1 MEDFTTMT
9 PSESTLFTAWSGP
22 QARPQ
27 VLLDETPE
35 PVVEASPPSLAQQ
48 LEAARQEGR
57 EEAANTH
64 QASIDALKEAAQTL
78 TDAIEEVD
86 TLRQSILRD
95 NAEAVGNMITGI
107 ARRVLGSS
115 LALHPDALPNLVR
128 RAVEQMP
135 AREGLTVSVP
145 AAQAERIHRVVGS
158 EMGIQVLADI
168 EIQEGCVVRS
178 EGVSIEST
186 VDHAIQGVEAAVSE
200 WTKQQNLPNH
210 KPSSNP

>member
-1 MEDFTTMT
+1 MQDFTTMT
-9 PSESTLFTAWSGP
+9 PPESGLFTAWSGP

-27 VLLDETPE
+27 VLADEVQE
-35 PVVEASPPSLAQQ
+35 PVIEPSPPSLAQQ
-48 LEAARQEGR
+48 LEAARQAGR
-57 EEAANTH
+57 DEAEAAH
-64 QASIDALKEAAQTL
+64 QTSIATLKETAKTL

-86 TLRQSILRD
+86 TLRHRILRD
-95 NAEAVGNMITGI
+95 NAEAVGDMITGI

-145 AAQAERIHRVVGS
+145 AAQAERIHRVVGA
-158 EMGIQVLADI
+158 EMGIQVLPDI
-168 EIQEGCVVRS
+168 EIQDGCVVRS

-186 VDHAIQGVEAAVSE
+186 VDIAIQGVEDAVSE
-200 WTKQQNLPNH
+200 WTKQQALPIH
-210 KPSSNP
+210 KPRSTP